1 MTIPFR
7 TLNLYQGQTF
17 RTEIAFL
24 SPDGTPIEMAGRQA
38 RMQARESIESPVAI
52 LDLSTDQ
59 GTLEL
64 DPGGIVRFNLTAA
77 QTAQLGSGSHDVEQW
92 VFDLELFVPGAV
104 EVVRRVLTGVIVFWP
119 EITRT
124 EVP

>member
-1 MTIPFR
+1 MAVPFR

-17 RTEIAFL
+17 RTEIEFL
-24 SPDGTPIEMAGRQA
+24 DADGMPIEMAGREA
-38 RMQARESIESPVAI
+38 RMQARTSIESPTPV
-52 LDLSTDQ
+52 LDLSTAA

-64 DPGGIVRFNLTAA
+64 DTGGIVRFNLTAA
-77 QTAQLGSGSHDVEQW
+77 QTAQLGSGSHETEQW
-92 VFDLELFVPGAV
+92 VYDLELFTPGPV

-124 EVP
+124 ESP